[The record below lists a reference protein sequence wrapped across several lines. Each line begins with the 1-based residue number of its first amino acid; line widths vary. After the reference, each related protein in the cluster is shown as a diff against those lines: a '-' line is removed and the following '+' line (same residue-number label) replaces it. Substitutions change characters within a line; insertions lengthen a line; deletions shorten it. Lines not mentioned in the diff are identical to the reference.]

1 MKSYGAGDLFKSVSL
16 ELNPGEKAGLI
27 GANGTGK
34 TTLLKIAAGIDEP
47 DKGSIIRTG
56 NVRTAYVPQYHQ
68 YEKTATAEDIL
79 VSDFLPIEKELRNA
93 EEKLA
98 EADDSTM
105 EQTLAEYQRIRDIY
119 DSWDG
124 DTVRSRTSRILGQL
138 GLEIEID
145 QKVRS
150 LSGGEKNTL
159 AIGRALMAKPDLLLL
174 DEPGNH
180 LDFTGLVWLESFL
193 SSFKG
198 AVLIV
203 SHNRYLLDKTVK
215 TVFELEAGK
224 ITRYTGNYSGYR
236 VAKLTN
242 AIAQAQQYS
251 AEQKKLTR
259 LENLVKKFE
268 EIASR
273 IADPAWG
280 KRLRARRSQLNKA
293 REDAVEAPAGP
304 PEKMRISFGEN
315 DSGADIALRIKKY
328 SKSFPG
334 RELFQD
340 TGLQMNVGERAALI
354 GENGSGKTTLLK
366 DIVTLGHWDHPVIQ
380 VGPSMRIGY
389 CAQNQEVFSR
399 DDTVLDAFLR
409 LKTCT
414 KAQVNNLLSKFLFK
428 WEDLD
433 KSIAVL
439 SGGELNRLQLART
452 LFLGANFLILD
463 EPTNHLDI
471 QAKEAV
477 EEGLDDFDG
486 TILTVSHDRYFL
498 ERIADTIFY
507 IEDSRIKRHSG
518 DFSSF
523 MSERKPL
530 LRRKTEPSRPVR
542 RDKLRNMKPRQEEAV
557 EIRIQKL
564 EREKAELEKR
574 ITRYFAE
581 GNIKEAKKLESKL
594 TKNDRVLDK
603 LYQEWMET
611 AG

>member
-1 MKSYGAGDLFKSVSL
+1 MALITLQNITKSYGSGDLFKNVTL

-47 DKGSIIRTG
+47 DKGSVIQTG
-56 NVRTAYVPQYHQ
+56 NIRTAYVPQYHQ
-68 YEKTATAEDIL
+68 YEETATAEDIL
-79 VSDFLPIEKELRNA
+79 ISDFLPIEKELRRS
-93 EEKLA
+93 EERLA
-98 EADDSTM
+98 EADDTAM
-105 EQTLAEYQRIRDIY
+105 EQALQDYQRIRDVY

-124 DTVRSRTSRILGQL
+124 DSVRSRTSRILGQL

-145 QKVRS
+145 QKVGS

-159 AIGRALMAKPDLLLL
+159 AIGRALMSKPELLLL

-180 LDFTGLVWLESFL
+180 LDFTGLAWLEAFL
-193 SSFKG
+193 NAFKG

-242 AIAQAQQYS
+242 ALAQAQQYS
-251 AEQKKLTR
+251 AEQKKLER

-273 IADPAWG
+273 IADPSWG
-280 KRLRARRSQLNKA
+280 KRLRARRSQLSKA
-293 REDAVEAPAGP
+293 RENAVEAPARP
-304 PEKMRISFGEN
+304 AEKMRISFAGN

-334 RELFQD
+334 KELFRE
-340 TGLQMNVGERAALI
+340 TGLQLNVGERAALI

-366 DIVTLGHWDHPVIQ
+366 DIVNLGHWDHPVIQ

-389 CAQNQEVFSR
+389 CAQNQEVFSGE
-399 DDTVLDAFLR
+399 DTVLDAFLK
-409 LKTCT
+409 LETST
-414 KAQVNNLLSKFLFK
+414 KSRINYLLSKFLFT
-428 WEDLD
+428 WDDLD
-433 KSIAVL
+433 KPVAVL

-486 TILTVSHDRYFL
+486 TVLTVSHDRYFL
-498 ERIADTIFY
+498 ERIADTVFY
-507 IEDSRIKRHSG
+507 IEDRCVKKHSG
-518 DFSSF
+518 DFSS
-523 MSERKPL
+523 
-530 LRRKTEPSRPVR
+530 V
-542 RDKLRNMKPRQEEAV
+542 
-557 EIRIQKL
+557 I
-564 EREKAELEKR
+564 
-574 ITRYFAE
+574 
-581 GNIKEAKKLESKL
+581 
-594 TKNDRVLDK
+594 
-603 LYQEWMET
+603 
-611 AG
+611 